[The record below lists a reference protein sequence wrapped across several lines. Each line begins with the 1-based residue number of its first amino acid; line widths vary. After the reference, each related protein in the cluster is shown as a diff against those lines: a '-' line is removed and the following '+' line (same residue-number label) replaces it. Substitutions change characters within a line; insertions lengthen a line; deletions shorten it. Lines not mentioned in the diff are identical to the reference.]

1 MHKKQKVL
9 FVVLAI
15 IGVLLTLQINGALAE
30 ETKSTKPLKCT
41 YPAMTVGGFEV
52 AGRGYGQFY
61 LGLETTITV
70 LEEITLPV
78 RKQDGTIGSENFYR
92 FDAAY
97 DKPVMW
103 CPLPGHGFESY
114 ELYSKGLTPAIMER
128 FYLSV
133 AEGTCK

>member
-1 MHKKQKVL
+1 MNNKQRVL

-15 IGVLLTLQINGALAE
+15 IGVLLTLQINGVLAAE
-30 ETKSTKPLKCT
+30 STKPLKCT

-52 AGRGYGQFY
+52 SGRGYGQFL

-70 LEEITLPV
+70 LEEVTLPIMNE
-78 RKQDGTIGSENFYR
+78 DGTQGTEKFYR

-128 FYLSV
+128 FFLSV